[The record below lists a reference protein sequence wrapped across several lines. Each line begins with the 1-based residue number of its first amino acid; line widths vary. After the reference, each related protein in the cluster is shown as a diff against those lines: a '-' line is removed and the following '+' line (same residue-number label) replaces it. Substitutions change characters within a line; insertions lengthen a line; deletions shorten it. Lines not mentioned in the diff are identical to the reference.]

1 MPKVNYSSKYTEN
14 PPRLDRWDGLF
25 LFLGAIFIV
34 MTMISNVENRV
45 KAYMT
50 YLHFFLSKW
59 QALLFQNKEN
69 SHALAFVV

>member
-1 MPKVNYSSKYTEN
+1 MPKVNYSSRYTEN

-25 LFLGAIFIV
+25 LFLGDIFIFT
-34 MTMISNVENRV
+34 MMISHIENRV

-69 SHALAFVV
+69 SHASAFVV

>member
-1 MPKVNYSSKYTEN
+1 ME
-14 PPRLDRWDGLF
+14 WIF

-69 SHALAFVV
+69 SHASAFVV

>member
-1 MPKVNYSSKYTEN
+1 ME
-14 PPRLDRWDGLF
+14 WIF

-45 KAYMT
+45 KAYMN

-59 QALLFQNKEN
+59 QA
-69 SHALAFVV
+69 SFVSK

>member
-1 MPKVNYSSKYTEN
+1 MG
-14 PPRLDRWDGLF
+14 WIF

-50 YLHFFLSKW
+50 YLHFFVSKW
-59 QALLFQNKEN
+59 QTLLFQNKEN

>member
-1 MPKVNYSSKYTEN
+1 M
-14 PPRLDRWDGLF
+14 F
-25 LFLGAIFIV
+25 
-34 MTMISNVENRV
+34 TMISRIEYRV

-69 SHALAFVV
+69 SHVSAFVV

>member
-1 MPKVNYSSKYTEN
+1 MG
-14 PPRLDRWDGLF
+14 WIF

>member
-1 MPKVNYSSKYTEN
+1 ME
-14 PPRLDRWDGLF
+14 WIF

-45 KAYMT
+45 KAYMN

-59 QALLFQNKEN
+59 QA
-69 SHALAFVV
+69 SFVSKQRKFPCAGFCSIIVNRQKDRNVL

>member
-1 MPKVNYSSKYTEN
+1 MG
-14 PPRLDRWDGLF
+14 WIF

-59 QALLFQNKEN
+59 HALLFQKEEN